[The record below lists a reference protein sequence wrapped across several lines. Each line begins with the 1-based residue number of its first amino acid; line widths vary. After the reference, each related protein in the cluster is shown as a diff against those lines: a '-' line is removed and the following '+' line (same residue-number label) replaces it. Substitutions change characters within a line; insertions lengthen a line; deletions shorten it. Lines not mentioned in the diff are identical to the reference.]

1 VRWRRPRA
9 PDARSSIAVRPR
21 AVLALLTAS
30 AVGAVAFGWPLL
42 ADPSSPLAHLRSA
55 PLLFAL
61 LLPLVLAVVLAELGE
76 GGLDA
81 KAVAM
86 LGVLTAVG
94 AALRPLGTG
103 IAGFEPVFF
112 LLVLAGRVH
121 GPGFGF
127 LLGATT
133 LFASALTTGG
143 VGPWLP
149 FQMLGAAWVGA
160 GAGLLPPARG
170 RRELALLAGY
180 AVVAGLAYGLLLNL
194 SFWPFALTEGTAI
207 SFVAGDPVADNLR
220 RFLTFTAVTSLA
232 FDLPRA
238 AVTAIL
244 VLVTGR
250 PVLRA
255 LRRASR
261 RAAFHAPVHFD
272 ALDTAASSGGPGSS
286 GPGSGGP
293 GSSGPI
299 RDRPGGDP
307 VSPARAP
314 S

>member
-1 VRWRRPRA
+1 VNRT
-9 PDARSSIAVRPR
+9 IAVRPR
-21 AVLALLTAS
+21 SGLALTLAS
-30 AVGAVAFGWPLL
+30 AVGLVAFTWPLL
-42 ADPSSPLAHLRSA
+42 VDAGSPLGHLRDA

-61 LLPLVLAVVLAELGE
+61 LLPLLLAIVLAELAD

-127 LLGATT
+127 VLGATT

-170 RRELALLAGY
+170 RLELALLAGY
-180 AVVAGLAYGLLLNL
+180 GVAAGLLYGLLLNL

-207 SFVAGDPVADNLR
+207 SFVAGDPAIDNLR
-220 RFLTFTAVTSLA
+220 RFLTFTAVSSLG
-232 FDLPRA
+232 FDVPRA
-238 AVTAIL
+238 FVTAGL

-250 PVLRA
+250 PILRT
-255 LRRASR
+255 LRRAAR
-261 RAAFHAPVHFD
+261 RAAFDAPVRF
-272 ALDTAASSGGPGSS
+272 DTAPPTVDEPTVSGGPG
-286 GPGSGGP
+286 P
-293 GSSGPI
+293 
-299 RDRPGGDP
+299 R
-307 VSPARAP
+307 
-314 S
+314 